1 MGISKASA
9 SRCVHDVAE
18 CLCEMAQD
26 WIKFPTASGDINVN
40 KYDLLL
46 LYLRFPTTKKKKKM
60 RNDLMQRSIMNESI
74 LYRNRS

>member
-1 MGISKASA
+1 MENCAYLRKNPGYAPAALRYYATASFLKVLGDTMGISKASA

-40 KYDLLL
+40 KYDL
-46 LYLRFPTTKKKKKM
+46 
-60 RNDLMQRSIMNESI
+60 
-74 LYRNRS
+74 

>member
-40 KYDLLL
+40 KYDLV
-46 LYLRFPTTKKKKKM
+46 YTT
-60 RNDLMQRSIMNESI
+60 QV
-74 LYRNRS
+74 NRTFRAR

>member
-18 CLCEMAQD
+18 CLCELAKD

-40 KYDLLL
+40 KYDL
-46 LYLRFPTTKKKKKM
+46 
-60 RNDLMQRSIMNESI
+60 
-74 LYRNRS
+74 

>member
-18 CLCEMAQD
+18 CLCELAQE

-40 KYDLLL
+40 KYDLVTFLEIS
-46 LYLRFPTTKKKKKM
+46 KSK
-60 RNDLMQRSIMNESI
+60 NEEK
-74 LYRNRS
+74 NA